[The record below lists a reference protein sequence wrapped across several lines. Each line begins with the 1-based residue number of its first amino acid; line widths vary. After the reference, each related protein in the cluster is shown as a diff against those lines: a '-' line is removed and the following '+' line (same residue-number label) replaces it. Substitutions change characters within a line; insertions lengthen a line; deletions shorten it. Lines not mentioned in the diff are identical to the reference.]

1 MRTVK
6 SVGVVLLLL
15 AAVGAIL
22 MAGAPPSDDTQQ
34 AKMKDIFT
42 PLVEPGEPGLAVL
55 VERNGKILFEK
66 GYGVRKLGSPAG
78 IDLRTN
84 FRLAS
89 VTKQFTAMAIMLL
102 VHDGK
107 LHYDDHLTDFFSD
120 FPAYGKDITI
130 RNLLNHTSGLPD
142 YSELMEKQE
151 KNGGPKWSPEHQIQ
165 DDEVLA
171 LLKAQPVGRFAPGTR
186 WEYSNSGYVALG
198 LIVAKVSRMPYR
210 EFLQRRIFSPLKMN
224 KTVVYQEGKNT
235 VSDRAFGHSKE
246 NGKLVVTDQS
256 PTSATLGDG
265 GIYSNVLD
273 LAKWDQGLE
282 THTLLSESAMRPALA
297 PVQLND
303 GSEPHWPRDP
313 QAPNSGEPPAVKYG
327 FGWFLDPY
335 QGHARNYHDGGTMGF
350 RTTIQRFIDDHLAIV
365 VLCNRTDLNPDELS
379 LKAAGTLFQTSPH

>member
-66 GYGVRKLGSPAG
+66 GYGVRKLGSPAL
-78 IDLRTN
+78 IDLQTN

-120 FPAYGKDITI
+120 FPRYGRDITI

-171 LLKAQPVGRFAPGTR
+171 LLKAQPVGRFAPGAR
-186 WEYSNSGYVALG
+186 WEYSNSGYVVLG

-210 EFLQRRIFSPLKMN
+210 EFLQRRIFAVLKMN
-224 KTVVYQEGKNT
+224 KTVVYQDGKNT
-235 VSDRAFGHSKE
+235 VSDRAFGHSRE
-246 NGKLVVTDQS
+246 NGKLVESDQS

-265 GIYSNVLD
+265 GIYSNVPD
-273 LAKWDQGLE
+273 LAKWDQGLQR
-282 THTLLSESAMRPALA
+282 HTLLGESEMRPALT

-313 QAPNSGEPPAVKYG
+313 QAPNSAEPPPVKYG

-335 QGHARNYHDGGTMGF
+335 QSHARNYHDGGTMGF

-379 LKAAGTLFQTSPH
+379 LKVADILLPTGTH